1 MISNPAANPI
11 IVLRE
16 EFDNYGL
23 LFDPNKGEVLVI
35 NPVGVSIW
43 KLMDG
48 KRDINE
54 IVREV
59 GNLYEDVSN
68 EAPKEIEAFIID
80 LVNRGFVGSIIDP
93 IKKN

>member
-1 MISNPAANPI
+1 MTGNPAANPI

-23 LFDPNKGEVLVI
+23 LFDPDTGGVLVI
-35 NPVGVSIW
+35 NPIGVSIW

-48 KRDINE
+48 KRDIDG
-54 IVREV
+54 IVREI
-59 GNLYEDVSN
+59 GNLYEDVSA

-80 LVNRGFVGSIIDP
+80 LANRGFVGSIIDS